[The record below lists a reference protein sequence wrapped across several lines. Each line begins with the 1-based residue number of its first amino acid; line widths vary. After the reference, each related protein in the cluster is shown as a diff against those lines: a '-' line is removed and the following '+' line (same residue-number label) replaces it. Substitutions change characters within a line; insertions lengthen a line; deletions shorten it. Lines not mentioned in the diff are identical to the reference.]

1 MKKPQIVKDFTQQIY
16 EKLDA
21 AREKKGLTWA
31 EIIRILDPNL
41 EKFNK
46 NTPNDWK
53 KGKSDGF
60 CDVLDELC
68 EILGLQKSDVV
79 YFTIGGNK
87 AKNHIINSINESPN
101 STLTITENN
110 LSKQERELV
119 EIYRNLSLMGQM
131 DLITYALKLKNGGQ

>member
-1 MKKPQIVKDFTQQIY
+1 MAKPQIVKDFTKKIY
-16 EKLDA
+16 DALDA
-21 AREKKGLTWA
+21 AREKKGLTWT

-41 EKFNK
+41 KNFNK

-68 EILGLQKSDVV
+68 EILDLQKSDVV
-79 YFTIGGNK
+79 YFNISSNNTE
-87 AKNHIINSINESPN
+87 NHIINSFNKN

-131 DLITYALKLKNGGQ
+131 DLITYALKLKDGEQ

>member
-1 MKKPQIVKDFTQQIY
+1 MTKPQIVKDFTKQIY

-31 EIIRILDPNL
+31 EIIRLLDPNL
-41 EKFNK
+41 KKFNK

-60 CDVLDELC
+60 CDVIDELC
-68 EILGLQKSDVV
+68 EILDLQKSDVV
-79 YFTIGGNK
+79 YFNIGSNNTE
-87 AKNHIINSINESPN
+87 NHIINSFNKN

>member
-1 MKKPQIVKDFTQQIY
+1 MAKPQIVKDFTKKIY
-16 EKLDA
+16 DDLDA
-21 AREKKGLTWA
+21 AREKKGLTWT

-68 EILGLQKSDVV
+68 EILDLRKSDVV
-79 YFTIGGNK
+79 YFNIGSNNTE
-87 AKNHIINSINESPN
+87 NHIINSFNKN

>member
-1 MKKPQIVKDFTQQIY
+1 MAKPQIVKDFTKQIY

-31 EIIRILDPNL
+31 EIIRLLDPNL

-53 KGKSDGF
+53 NGKSDGF
-60 CDVLDELC
+60 CDVIDELC
-68 EILGLQKSDVV
+68 EILDLQKSEVV
-79 YFTIGGNK
+79 YFNIGGNNT
-87 AKNHIINSINESPN
+87 KNHIINSINESPN